1 MPRGQIAVWSQ
12 LLRLQ
17 DSIERTVTCI
27 MCFTSN
33 REALRRLISTVFGVF
48 SCECVLCLALST
60 VAEADD
66 IKAGQSE
73 RKGGQV
79 TPTEMTVQRPWGHFI
94 QGDVV
99 RVDHG
104 NYFVKDKN
112 GKNFRLATDSTTQV
126 MGEFKTGDR
135 ILAKVIDQNHV
146 LSIIPAP

>member
-1 MPRGQIAVWSQ
+1 MG
-12 LLRLQ
+12 
-17 DSIERTVTCI
+17 
-27 MCFTSN
+27 
-33 REALRRLISTVFGVF
+33 LISTVFGVF
-48 SCECVLCLALST
+48 SCGCVLCLGLST

-79 TPTEMTVQRPWGHFI
+79 TPTEMTVQKPWGYFI

-112 GKNFRLATDSTTQV
+112 GKNVRLATDTTTQV
-126 MGEFKTGDR
+126 MGEFKKGDR

>member
-1 MPRGQIAVWSQ
+1 MGLTPK
-12 LLRLQ
+12 
-17 DSIERTVTCI
+17 
-27 MCFTSN
+27 
-33 REALRRLISTVFGVF
+33 VFGVF
-48 SCECVLCLALST
+48 SCGCVLCLGLST

-73 RKGGQV
+73 RKSGQA
-79 TPTEMTVQRPWGHFI
+79 TAKEMTVQKQWGHFI

-112 GKNFRLATDSTTQV
+112 GKNVRLATDTTTQV
-126 MGEFKTGDR
+126 MGEFKKGDR

-146 LSIIPAP
+146 LSIIQAP